1 MRRSATVATTTLAR
15 LPTVAVGMMLRSG
28 QDIAV
33 AVGVAVAAYKG
44 VCVPVRIDL

>member
-1 MRRSATVATTTLAR
+1 MRERASVATTTLTR

-33 AVGVAVAAYKG
+33 AATAVAAHKAD
-44 VCVPVRIDL
+44 CVPDRNDP